1 MPFLSLLARRF
12 SVTFLGIALLGLSG
26 CATLI
31 DREPSEPAASADQ
44 LAAWQTHRDRVEA
57 LNDWAFDA
65 RAAVRAGLTG
75 GSGRLEWTQVGPV
88 SSLTMS
94 GPFDTG
100 RVALTGTASRM
111 LITDARGNSRLSND
125 PERLLEELT
134 GWRVPLARLPRWVR
148 GLPDTPL
155 NELASDRFRL
165 DADGRLVRLSEQDW
179 TLEYERYAATDTT
192 PALPHFIEMRNGE
205 VRIRLIIDDWRL
217 EAGAE

>member
-1 MPFLSLLARRF
+1 MPFPISFRTFASILLG
-12 SVTFLGIALLGLSG
+12 TALLGLSG
-26 CATLI
+26 CASLL
-31 DREPSEPAASADQ
+31 DRKPIEEPPADAER
-44 LAAWQTHRDRVEA
+44 LAAWDSHRERLEA
-57 LNDWAFDA
+57 LNDWSFDA
-65 RAAVRAGLTG
+65 RAAVRSGLTG

-111 LITDARGNSRLSND
+111 LITDAEGNSRLSTN

-155 NELASDRFRL
+155 DRLGTDRFRL
-165 DADGRLVRLSEQDW
+165 DAQGRLVRLSEREW
-179 TLEYERYAATDTT
+179 TVEYERYDASEGG
-192 PALPHFIEMRNGE
+192 PALPHFIEMRNDE
-205 VRIRLIIDDWRL
+205 IRIRLVINDWEL
-217 EAGAE
+217 EADGE